1 MKLKH
6 SAKFVDKIIDE
17 FNYTLT
23 DVRNQVNEYT
33 GRDYDIVGSLIY
45 LRRCTA
51 DYMRMVL
58 RFNTFR
64 KEGR

>member
-17 FNYTLT
+17 FNYTLA
-23 DVRNQVNEYT
+23 DVRDQVNEYT
-33 GRDYDIVGSLIY
+33 GNNFNITESLIY

-58 RFNTFR
+58 RFNKF
-64 KEGR
+64 